1 MQSYIIRR
9 VLLFIPTLILVTL
22 IIFSLVR
29 FVPGSV
35 VEFMV
40 LEHGA
45 DQEKG
50 TESEINAQVIRH
62 MLGLDVPIYIQY
74 GRWIGVL
81 PYVDDEGNRSF
92 EGLLQGNLGKSM
104 WRSSSVLEEIGTRL
118 PVTIELGLMGLII
131 SQLIAIPIGVYSAIR
146 QDTAGDYTGRSL
158 AILLVAIPAFW
169 IGTLVIVYPSVWWDW
184 SPPMQLIPF
193 TQNPLGNLRMFIL
206 PAAILGLELSG
217 VTMRMTRTMM
227 LEVLRQDYIRTA
239 WAKGLK
245 ERAVIARHGLKNA
258 LIPVVTFIGLYL
270 PIIVGGTVV
279 IEQLF
284 NLPGMGRLLI
294 QAINQRDYTIVSGVN
309 LVVATFVMFSVLIT
323 DLTYAFLDPR
333 IRYE

>member
-9 VLLFIPTLILVTL
+9 ILLFIPTLFLVTVV
-22 IIFSLVR
+22 IFLLVR
-29 FVPGSV
+29 LVPGSV
-35 VEFMV
+35 VELMV

-45 DQEKG
+45 EQEKG
-50 TESEINAQVIRH
+50 TTSEINAQVIRH
-62 MLGLDVPIYIQY
+62 MLGLDVPIYVQY
-74 GRWIGVL
+74 GRWIGNIIL
-81 PYVDDEGNRSF
+81 HGDF
-92 EGLLQGNLGKSM
+92 GKSL
-104 WRSSSVLEEIGTRL
+104 WRSSSVLEEIVNRL
-118 PVTIELGLMGLII
+118 PVTFELGLMGLII
-131 SQLIAIPIGVYSAIR
+131 SQLIAIPVGVYSAIR
-146 QDTAGDYTGRSL
+146 QDTAGDYIGRSL
-158 AILLVAIPAFW
+158 AILLVAVPSFW
-169 IGTLVIVYPSVWWDW
+169 VGTLVIVYPSVWWGW
-184 SPPMQLIPF
+184 SPPMQLITF
-193 TQNPLGNLRMFIL
+193 AQNPLGNLKMFIL

-245 ERAVIARHGLKNA
+245 ERVVIARHGLKNA

-270 PIIVGGTVV
+270 PILVGGTVV

-294 QAINQRDYTIVSGVN
+294 QAINSRDYTIVSGVN

-333 IRYE
+333 IRYG